1 MDGKRVAF
9 ARRDVAG
16 VRDNGQCVL
25 VPKGSVLYD
34 AWEVSRRVVE
44 GVFLMDDDGQLAR
57 VRVVRSAV
65 TMYDDPLAAIKAAK
79 EVSDGLDDRYV

>member
-1 MDGKRVAF
+1 MSDLVAF
-9 ARRDVAG
+9 ARRDVTG
-16 VRDNGQCVL
+16 VRGTGQSVL

-44 GVFLMDDDGQLAR
+44 GVLLMDDDGQLAR

-65 TMYDDPLAAIKAAK
+65 ELYADPLAAIKASK
-79 EVSDGLDDRYV
+79 EVADGVRPRD